1 MDSYW
6 FSPTSI
12 NGPIELIDFTD
23 SHRFTLVS
31 IYIFIVLIHVISI
44 NGFIELIHF
53 MDSLTKKPENERTD
67 EQTNEQPNEQANKQT
82 NTLIVSELYLLE
94 DSLENMHIHLYLPRC
109 PNTSERLP

>member
-1 MDSYW
+1 MD
-6 FSPTSI
+6 
-12 NGPIELIDFTD
+12 
-23 SHRFTLVS
+23 
-31 IYIFIVLIHVISI
+31 
-44 NGFIELIHF
+44 GFIELIHF
-53 MDSLTKKPENERTD
+53 MDSLPKKQENERTD